1 MLALSCM
8 ILGLYFICVVTY
20 LAIDKMV
27 GITAHQILFSGTFFT
42 PPIVCVSII
51 FGIAVKGDLLSQI
64 ICSLIIIILTPLI
77 TYGVIR
83 YYMDKK
89 KKRPEWDEYFMEMTE
104 VIGKRSTCLKRN
116 VGALV
121 VKDKH
126 ILATGYNGAP
136 RGIKSCDEIGS
147 CMREDMKIPSGQRHE
162 LCRGLHAEQNAIVQ
176 AALHGVGI
184 AGATIYCTHQ
194 PCSACSK
201 MIINAGIRR
210 IVFEHPYPD
219 ELARDLLAEAEV
231 ECCCFDNAE
240 S

>member
-89 KKRPEWDEYFMEMTE
+89 KKRIEKERCVREL
-104 VIGKRSTCLKRN
+104 RSSKFKKN
-116 VGALV
+116 
-121 VKDKH
+121 
-126 ILATGYNGAP
+126 Y
-136 RGIKSCDEIGS
+136 
-147 CMREDMKIPSGQRHE
+147 RH
-162 LCRGLHAEQNAIVQ
+162 N
-176 AALHGVGI
+176 
-184 AGATIYCTHQ
+184 
-194 PCSACSK
+194 
-201 MIINAGIRR
+201 
-210 IVFEHPYPD
+210 
-219 ELARDLLAEAEV
+219 
-231 ECCCFDNAE
+231 
-240 S
+240 